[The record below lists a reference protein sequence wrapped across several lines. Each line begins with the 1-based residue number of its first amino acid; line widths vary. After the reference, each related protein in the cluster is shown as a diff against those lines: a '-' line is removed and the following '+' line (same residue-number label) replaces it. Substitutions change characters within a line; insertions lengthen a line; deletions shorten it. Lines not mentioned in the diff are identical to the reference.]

1 MTSSFRLI
9 VVLPVSAEIAWR
21 FVVEHGYEIEV
32 IKFEPLSPQGV
43 GTLNRLSFRILG
55 MSFHAVSRTVTWDP
69 PSKCA
74 FESVQPSW
82 PVSTRITEEFSPRD
96 LSTEHII
103 NYEITSKGVIG
114 SIVAPIL
121 CRLMK
126 RNRRQYQERL
136 RLALLDTGSSRIC

>member
-9 VVLPVSAEIAWR
+9 SMLPVTSEIAWR
-21 FVVEHGYEIEV
+21 FVVEHGHEIEV
-32 IKFEPLSPQGV
+32 ISFEAQSTQGV
-43 GTLNRLSFRILG
+43 GTLNRLTFRFLG
-55 MSFHAVSRTVTWDP
+55 MSLHAVSRTVTWDP
-69 PSKCA
+69 PSKCV
-74 FESVQPSW
+74 FESVKPSW
-82 PVSTRITEEFSPRD
+82 PVTMRITEEFSARHAT
-96 LSTEHII
+96 TEHTI

-136 RLALLDTGSSRIC
+136 RLALLDTGSSRI

>member
-9 VVLPVSAEIAWR
+9 TLLPATPEIAWR
-21 FVVEHGYEIEV
+21 FVVEHGHEIEV
-32 IKFEPLSPQGV
+32 INFEAQSTQGV
-43 GTLNRLSFRILG
+43 GTLNRLTFRILG

-69 PSKCA
+69 PSKCV
-74 FESVQPSW
+74 FESVKPSW
-82 PVSTRITEEFSPRD
+82 PVTTRITEEFSP
-96 LSTEHII
+96 LYPTTEHMI

-136 RLALLDTGSSRIC
+136 RLALLDTGSSTV

>member
-21 FVVEHGYEIEV
+21 FVVERGYEIEV
-32 IKFEPLSPQGV
+32 IKFEPLSPQGK
-43 GTLNRLSFRILG
+43 GTLNRLTFRILG

-103 NYEITSKGVIG
+103 NYEVTAKGIIG
-114 SIVAPIL
+114 SIVAPIFG
-121 CRLMK
+121 RIMK
-126 RNRRQYQERL
+126 HNRRRYQERL
-136 RLALLDTGSSRIC
+136 RIALTNLPDV